1 MSQKH
6 ARGAQP
12 NSHQVLSIL
21 ARPKLHYLPQNCVI
35 SRISPQI
42 STSQPL
48 HFIRPPESYPTVH
61 MKPRNSEDSHINWGF
76 LSVAPLCHYVPA
88 LPLNSVPF
96 VASAPKLRTSIQRDG
111 SSLLGLCLPALLL
124 EKKWPIFKQSMRR
137 PPSRASSYL
146 ETAASG
152 WRLFITASVVFC
164 IL

>member
-42 STSQPL
+42 STSQSL

-61 MKPRNSEDSHINWGF
+61 MKPRNSEDSHVNWGF

-111 SSLLGLCLPALLL
+111 SSLLGLCLPALML
-124 EKKWPIFKQSMRR
+124 EKK
-137 PPSRASSYL
+137 
-146 ETAASG
+146 
-152 WRLFITASVVFC
+152 
-164 IL
+164 